1 MGLVTIESDKG
12 KDILTGIQR
21 FHCMSHLSYW
31 SFSFLALYFGLTCEP
46 SFLTSVFDLWLFCFV
61 LFLNLNAVLCAVLS
75 QSVVTLCDLMD
86 CSLPG
91 SSFHGD
97 SQGKNPG
104 VGFHALLQG
113 IFPTQGSNLCF
124 LLGRQILYH
133 WASWEAHECVCVFIF
148 DLESSSPCFY
158 NRLYYYIINIL
169 FFLSLSIS
177 VNCERWYLLCL
188 PFLSYN
194 PLPDTKEDL

>member
-1 MGLVTIESDKG
+1 MLVTIESNKG
-12 KDILTGIQR
+12 KDILTGIQQ

-61 LFLNLNAVLCAVLS
+61 LFLNLNAMLCAVLS

-113 IFPTQGSNLCF
+113 IFPTQGSNPG
-124 LLGRQILYH
+124 LLHYRWILYH
-133 WASWEAHECVCVFIF
+133 LSHQGSTRILECIPYPFYRV
-148 DLESSSPCFY
+148 SSPPRNLTGVSC
-158 NRLYYYIINIL
+158 IAGG
-169 FFLSLSIS
+169 FFTS
-177 VNCERWYLLCL
+177 WMG
-188 PFLSYN
+188 
-194 PLPDTKEDL
+194 

>member
-12 KDILTGIQR
+12 KDILTSLQQ

-75 QSVVTLCDLMD
+75 QSVTLCDPMD

-97 SQGKNPG
+97 SQGKNTG
-104 VGFHALLQG
+104 VGCHALLQG
-113 IFPTQGSNLCF
+113 IFPTQGRTQASCITGGFFTIWAIRGAQEYWSAYPIPSTGYLPKPRNLTGVSCIAGGF
-124 LLGRQILYH
+124 FT
-133 WASWEAHECVCVFIF
+133 SWMG
-148 DLESSSPCFY
+148 
-158 NRLYYYIINIL
+158 
-169 FFLSLSIS
+169 
-177 VNCERWYLLCL
+177 
-188 PFLSYN
+188 
-194 PLPDTKEDL
+194 